1 MSMPNVMI
9 SDLLEPHAYATPLQF
24 CSRASIRPQ
33 FSSAAVN
40 PQQENHLRSQPEP
53 PLPSLVSNW
62 HQTGLRTSIW
72 ESFLPS
78 SLRALDRSFSTPLP
92 FPVLPYYHFLGTSYF
107 FQVRFHYRISCRPRI
122 TLFSDGKH
130 RCLRK
135 DGLPLATQHDPMTKK
150 LPTGTPPKQPL
161 SHTERRGSRRCK
173 ITQLMR
179 IRPSDPS
186 KDRFEDMR
194 GSVSVSRSGIFF
206 QSSERGYEVGMRL
219 FVTMPYS
226 QDPASIARE
235 YLAEVVRRDV
245 LPTGMFGIGIKI
257 LMEMG
262 VQHSYNFGAA
272 NSR

>member
-1 MSMPNVMI
+1 
-9 SDLLEPHAYATPLQF
+9 
-24 CSRASIRPQ
+24 
-33 FSSAAVN
+33 
-40 PQQENHLRSQPEP
+40 
-53 PLPSLVSNW
+53 
-62 HQTGLRTSIW
+62 
-72 ESFLPS
+72 
-78 SLRALDRSFSTPLP
+78 
-92 FPVLPYYHFLGTSYF
+92 
-107 FQVRFHYRISCRPRI
+107 
-122 TLFSDGKH
+122 
-130 RCLRK
+130 
-135 DGLPLATQHDPMTKK
+135 MTKK

-161 SHTERRGSRRCK
+161 SNRERRGSRRCK

-179 IRPSDPS
+179 IRPSDPN
-186 KDRFEDMR
+186 KERFEDIR
-194 GSVSVSRSGIFF
+194 SSVSVSRSGIFF

-245 LPTGMFGIGIKI
+245 LPTGMFGIGMKI